1 MTSNHKL
8 SALLQGRT
16 LTTLASESAQTL
28 VTWSDG
34 SILTVQTNGP
44 VTGGALGAVVR
55 AVRQADTTLIIDFD
69 QGTSL
74 QMTLAA
80 STSSVMVRGWAHVL
94 EYAD

>member
-16 LTTLASESAQTL
+16 LTTLDSESAQTL

-34 SILTVQTNGP
+34 STLTVQTNEP
-44 VTGGALGAVVR
+44 VTGGPLGAVVH

-69 QGTSL
+69 RGVSL

-80 STSSVMVRGWAHVL
+80 STSSVMVRDRAHVL